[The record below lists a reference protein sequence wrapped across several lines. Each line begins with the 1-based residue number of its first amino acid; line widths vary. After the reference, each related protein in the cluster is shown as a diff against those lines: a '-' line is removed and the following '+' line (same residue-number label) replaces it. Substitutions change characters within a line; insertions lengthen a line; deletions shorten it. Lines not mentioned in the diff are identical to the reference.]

1 MVLRNMRRH
10 VLKNMADVMIGDLVE
25 DLLALAIAL
34 DETRPAQQAQMTSV
48 LDLNVHCLAVKGTFD
63 DCQDIVKALFSH
75 RSLPRMHA
83 KSVPR

>member
-34 DETRPAQQAQMTSV
+34 DETRPAQQAQMVADEGHGQVEPLGDVAHRDRRRDATQ
-48 LDLNVHCLAVKGTFD
+48 
-63 DCQDIVKALFSH
+63 QDFQ
-75 RSLPRMHA
+75 P
-83 KSVPR
+83 